1 MPCNWNIILI
11 FMNVGSWS
19 ESDLTLSKWFWS
31 FFRTSWAMCDV
42 FLVISQNVRFELDQP
57 RKAATPHPIIGQ
69 HKNVFLHLFNKLCPR
84 RWIFLFF
91 KKIYKM
97 LLWIMDIWT
106 VISNAKISTVYSSIK
121 MGWRFWC
128 CNGNRCFNGHECVF
142 WKTCLAIKKE
152 GGWGENKN
160 FACGPSLVLHL
171 SQFANVSFNLE

>member
-1 MPCNWNIILI
+1 MYVLNSMPLLHTP
-11 FMNVGSWS
+11 S
-19 ESDLTLSKWFWS
+19 SDSIKTFSFICLTNYAHDVE
-31 FFRTSWAMCDV
+31 FFFFF
-42 FLVISQNVRFELDQP
+42 FL
-57 RKAATPHPIIGQ
+57 
-69 HKNVFLHLFNKLCPR
+69 
-84 RWIFLFF
+84 

-171 SQFANVSFNLE
+171 SQLANLE